1 MKINYFSPLPPAKSG
16 ISEVAAL
23 IIPALS
29 QYAEVTA
36 WTDQEEWDKDLEN
49 YAKIRQY
56 QSNEIDW
63 SELNKT
69 DLNLYHIGNNIDYHR
84 HILVL
89 SQQSP
94 GMVVLHDITLSHLF
108 RGFYSEQESNGR
120 ARVSINSV
128 VDDFATTEWA
138 IDNAASVIVH
148 SRGALT
154 ELAQPQ
160 RWLVGYQP
168 LPYDVNPPL
177 PTDPAPLAPP
187 YRLIIF
193 GHIGSNRRVESV
205 LQALEELPD
214 KALFH
219 LDIYGSVYNDKEL
232 RQQIEQ
238 RKLKSIVTVHG
249 FAIDEILDRALS
261 NAHLAINLRYPTMGE
276 ASLSQL
282 RIWRHALPSMVT
294 QVGWYEEQSEDA
306 VLFVRQEHE
315 IEDIKRHLQRLVD
328 DPESLVAMGKCGRKI
343 LEENHSPEA
352 YAKALIELAK
362 EFPIGY
368 QALTAQYLVRRV
380 GREIA
385 PWQIPGLGNQ
395 ELSRIAK
402 AMHFLTQ

>member
-1 MKINYFSPLPPAKSG
+1 MKINYFSPLPQAKSG

-69 DLNLYHIGNNIDYHR
+69 DLNVYHIGNNIDYHR

-89 SQQSP
+89 SQQLP
-94 GMVVLHDITLSHLF
+94 GIVVLHDITLSHLF
-108 RGFYSEQESNGR
+108 RGFYSEQESKAV
-120 ARVSINSV
+120 ARSSIDSV

-154 ELAQPQ
+154 ELAQHQ
-160 RWLVGYQP
+160 RWLVRYQP

-177 PTDPAPLAPP
+177 LTDPAPLAPP

-205 LQALEELPD
+205 LQALEELPAR
-214 KALFH
+214 ALFH

-238 RKLKSIVTVHG
+238 RKLKSIVTIHG
-249 FAIDEILDRALS
+249 FATDEILDRALS
-261 NAHLAINLRYPTMGE
+261 KAHLAINLRYPTMGE

-282 RIWRHALPSMVT
+282 RIWRHALPSIVT

-315 IEDIKRHLQRLVD
+315 IEDIKRHLQRLID
-328 DPESLVAMGKCGRKI
+328 DPGSLVAMGKCGREI
-343 LEENHSPEA
+343 LEENHSPDA

-362 EFPIGY
+362 ELPIGY

-385 PWQIPGLGNQ
+385 PWQIPGLSNQ

-402 AMHFLTQ
+402 AIHFLTQ

>member
-36 WTDQEEWDKDLEN
+36 WTDQDEWDKDLEN

-56 QSNEIDW
+56 QSNKINW
-63 SELNKT
+63 SELNGT
-69 DLNLYHIGNNIDYHR
+69 DLNIYHIGNNIDYHR

-89 SQQSP
+89 SQQIP
-94 GMVVLHDITLSHLF
+94 GMVVLHDVTLSHLF
-108 RGFYSEQESNGR
+108 RGFYSEQESNAV
-120 ARVSINSV
+120 ARTSINSV
-128 VDDFATTEWA
+128 ADDFATTEWA

-154 ELAQPQ
+154 QLAQHQ
-160 RWLVGYQP
+160 RWLVRYQP

-177 PTDPAPLAPP
+177 QTDPTPLASP

-205 LQALEELPD
+205 LKALEELPN

-219 LDIYGSVYNDKEL
+219 LDIYGSVYNNKEL
-232 RQQIEQ
+232 RKQIEQ

-249 FAIDEILDRALS
+249 FATDEILDRALS
-261 NAHLAINLRYPTMGE
+261 KAHLAINLRYPTMGE

-306 VLFVRQEHE
+306 VLFVRQEYE

-328 DPESLVAMGKCGRKI
+328 DPESLVTMGKCGREI
-343 LEENHSPEA
+343 LEENHSPDA
-352 YAKALIELAK
+352 YAKALIEFAK
-362 EFPIGY
+362 ELPIGY

-380 GREIA
+380 GKEMA

-395 ELSRIAK
+395 ELSRIAE